1 VQQGASEMWLIRI
14 ALRRPITVLV
24 AVIAVGLLS
33 ILAVWRMPIDIF
45 PNLNLPVIYVAQPYG
60 GMSPAQMEGYLVYY
74 YEYHF
79 LYITGIESVESKSI
93 QNVGLLK
100 LTFHPGTNMS
110 QALAQ
115 TISYVDRA
123 RSFMPPGTVPPFVM
137 RFDAG
142 SVPVGFLV
150 FSSQTRGLGEIQDL
164 ALNRVRPLFAT
175 LPGVSAPP
183 PFGGNQRTIVITVD
197 PDRLRAYRM
206 SPEEVIKAVSAGN
219 VVMPAGNI
227 RTGDLQPM
235 VPINSV
241 VTNIQD
247 LSDLPIRVG
256 SGPTVFLHDVGK
268 ISDSSD
274 VLTGYALV
282 NGRRAIYLSV
292 TKRADASTLTV
303 VNEVKSSIPRFRAL
317 VPEDI
322 NISYELDQSTYVKNA
337 LWSLVREG
345 ILGAVLTGIMVLL
358 FLRDLRSSAIVVTTI
373 PFALLAAVV
382 ALWGAGQTIN
392 TMTLGGLA
400 LAVGI
405 LVDEAT
411 VAIENIHTHL
421 AQGVP
426 HATAVLDASREVV
439 IPRLLAMLCVLSV
452 FVPSFFMTGVARS
465 LFVPLALAVG
475 FAMAASYFLSSS
487 LVPVMAT
494 WILRDHGHAASGT
507 SRTDQW
513 RTKLGHL
520 LQKLMNHRKLVLI
533 AYLGVTF
540 AIILLLGPL
549 MGREIFPR
557 VNAGQ
562 FQLRFRAPT
571 GTRVGATE
579 VMALRILDEIHKA
592 AGSDNVAVTLGY
604 VGTQPPAYPINT
616 IFLWTSGP
624 QEAVLRVQLKP
635 NAGISITNLEEQ
647 LRKKLPDMFPGS
659 RFSFEAGDIVSQTM
673 NFGAPTPVEVAVTGP
688 ILQDDRAF
696 AEKLLA
702 ELGKIRSLRDLQFEQ
717 PLDYPAVEVNVNR
730 ELAGQL
736 GVSVEQVGRSLVAAT
751 SSSRFVTPNYWADPR
766 SGIAY
771 QVQVE
776 LPQPQVASIQDVANV
791 PITQSGALH
800 PLVGD
805 VAQVRNGTMV
815 GEYDRLNGQRMI
827 TISANV
833 VGEDLGRAAKQVDK
847 AIKQVGTPPRGV
859 TVRVRGQIA
868 PMRDTLTNLSIGL
881 GLAILVIFLLL
892 SANFQS
898 MRLSLV
904 VLSTIP
910 AVISGVII
918 MLLITGT
925 TLNIQSFMGAIMA
938 IGVAVANAILL
949 VTFAEQT
956 RRGGSNAIEA
966 AVHGAQT
973 RMRPILMT
981 SMAMIVGMIPMAVA
995 LGAGAEQTA
1004 PLGRAVIGGL
1014 LAATITSLLILPS
1027 IFSLVQQRAG
1037 TDSPSLDPED
1047 PESRYAA
1054 SHNSGANPS
1063 GGER

>member
-1 VQQGASEMWLIRI
+1 MWLIRI
-14 ALRRPITVLV
+14 ALRRPLTVLV
-24 AVIAVGLLS
+24 AVISVALLS
-33 ILAVWRMPIDIF
+33 VLALLRMPIDIF

-79 LYITGIESVESKSI
+79 LYITGIESIESKSI

-100 LTFHPGTNMS
+100 LTFHPGTDMS

-123 RSFMPPGTVPPFVM
+123 RAFMPAGTVPPFVM

-150 FSSQTRGLGEIQDL
+150 FSSRTRGLGEIQDL

-183 PFGGNQRTIVITVD
+183 PFGGNARTIVVTVD
-197 PDRLRAYRM
+197 PDRLRAYHM
-206 SPEEVIKAVSAGN
+206 SPEEVVRAVSAGN
-219 VVMPAGNI
+219 IIMPAGNI

-241 VTNIQD
+241 VSNIQE
-247 LSDLPIRVG
+247 LRDLPIRVG
-256 SGPTVFLHDVGK
+256 SGPTVFLHDIGS
-268 ISDSSD
+268 IADSSD
-274 VLTGYALV
+274 VLAGYALV
-282 NGRRAIYLSV
+282 NGRRAVYLSV
-292 TKRADASTLTV
+292 TKRADASTLAV
-303 VNEVKSSIPRFRAL
+303 VNAVTSSIPRFRSL
-317 VPEDI
+317 IPDDI
-322 NISYELDQSTYVKNA
+322 NLSYEFDQSIYVKNA
-337 LWSLVREG
+337 LSSLVKEG
-345 ILGAVLTGIMVLL
+345 ILGALLTGLMVLL

-373 PFALLAAVV
+373 PFALLTAVV
-382 ALWGAGQTIN
+382 ALWSAGQTIN

-411 VAIENIHTHL
+411 VAIENVHTHL
-421 AQGVP
+421 GLGVP
-426 HATAVLDASREVV
+426 HARAVLEASREVV

-452 FVPSFFMTGVARS
+452 FVPSFFMTGIARS
-465 LFVPLALAVG
+465 LFVPLSLSVG

-487 LVPVMAT
+487 LVPVMSAR
-494 WILRDHGHAASGT
+494 ILREPAHPEAEEK
-507 SRTDQW
+507 SRIAEW
-513 RTKLGHL
+513 RERLGRVL
-520 LQKLMNHRKLVLI
+520 RKLMGHRKTVL
-533 AYLGVTF
+533 AVYLGITLGV
-540 AIILLLGPL
+540 ILLLGPL
-549 MGREIFPR
+549 MGREIFPSAS
-557 VNAGQ
+557 AGQ
-562 FQLRFRAPT
+562 FQLRFRAPI

-579 VMALRILDEIHKA
+579 DMALRVLEEIHQD
-592 AGSDNVAVTLGY
+592 AGAGNVAVTLGY
-604 VGTQPPAYPINT
+604 VGAQPPAYPINS

-624 QEAVLRVQLKP
+624 QEAVLRVALKP
-635 NAGISITNLEEQ
+635 DAPISIARLEQQ
-647 LRKKLPDMFPGS
+647 LRDKLPSLFPGS
-659 RFSFEAGDIVSQTM
+659 EFSFEGGDIVSQTM
-673 NFGAPTPVEVAVTGP
+673 NFGAPTPVEVAVNGP
-688 ILQDDRAF
+688 NLQDDRAY
-696 AEKLLA
+696 AEKLRA
-702 ELGKIRSLRDLQFEQ
+702 ELGKISSLRDLQFEQ
-717 PLDYPAVEVNVNR
+717 PLDYPSVEVNVNR

-766 SGIAY
+766 SGIGY

-776 LPQPQVASIQDVANV
+776 LRQPQVASVQDIANI
-791 PITQSGALH
+791 PITRSDALH

-805 VAQVRNGTMV
+805 VAQVRNSTMI
-815 GEYDRLNGQRMI
+815 GEYDRFNGQRMI

-833 VGEDLGRAAKQVDK
+833 VGEDLGRVAFRVNK
-847 AIKQVGTPPRGV
+847 AIERVGTPPRGV

-868 PMRDTLTNLSIGL
+868 PMLETLTNLAIGL
-881 GLAILVIFLLL
+881 GLAVVVIFLLL

-904 VLSTIP
+904 VLSTVP

-949 VTFAEQT
+949 VTFAEQS
-956 RRGGSNAIEA
+956 RRGGVQANEA
-966 AVHGAQT
+966 AIHGAQS

-995 LGAGAEQTA
+995 FGIGAEQTV

-1027 IFSLVQQRAG
+1027 VFSLVQQRAG
-1037 TDSPSLDPED
+1037 IHSPSLDPED
-1047 PESRYAA
+1047 PDSRYAT
-1054 SHNSGANPS
+1054 GARS
-1063 GGER
+1063 EESARGGEQ

>member
-1 VQQGASEMWLIRI
+1 MWLIRL
-14 ALRRPITVLV
+14 ALRRPLTVLV
-24 AVIAVGLLS
+24 AVISVGLLS
-33 ILAVWRMPIDIF
+33 ILAFVRMPVDIF

-100 LTFHPGTNMS
+100 LTFHPGTDMS

-123 RSFMPPGTVPPFVM
+123 RAFMPPGTVPPFVM

-197 PDRLRAYRM
+197 PDRLRAYHM
-206 SPEEVIKAVSAGN
+206 SPEEVVKAVSAGN
-219 VVMPAGNI
+219 VIMPAGNI

-241 VTNIQD
+241 VTNIED

-256 SGPTVFLHDVGK
+256 SGPTVFLHDLGK

-292 TKRADASTLTV
+292 TKRSDASTVAV
-303 VNEVKSSIPRFRAL
+303 VNEVKTNIARFRAL

-337 LWSLVREG
+337 LSSLMREG
-345 ILGAVLTGIMVLL
+345 IIGAVLTGIMALL

-373 PFALLAAVV
+373 PFALLTAVV

-421 AQGVP
+421 TQGVP
-426 HATAVLDASREVV
+426 HAKAVLDASREVV
-439 IPRLLAMLCVLSV
+439 IPRLLAMLCALSV

-465 LFVPLALAVG
+465 LFVPLSLSVG

-487 LVPVMAT
+487 LVPVMST
-494 WILRDHGHAASGT
+494 WILREAAHAKDE
-507 SRTDQW
+507 SRSRMAEW
-513 RTKLGHL
+513 RAKLGRVL
-520 LQKLMNHRKLVLI
+520 EKFMNHRKLVL
-533 AYLGVTF
+533 AVYLAITF
-540 AIILLLGPL
+540 AVILLLGPRL
-549 MGREIFPR
+549 GREIFPR

-562 FQLRFRAPT
+562 FQFRFRAPG

-579 VMALRILDEIHKA
+579 MMTLSLLDEIHKE
-592 AGSDNVAVTLGY
+592 AGANNVAVTLGY

-624 QEAVLRVQLKP
+624 QEALLRVALKP
-635 NAGISITNLEEQ
+635 DAPISIGDLEKQ
-647 LRKKLPDMFPGS
+647 LRAKVPSMFPGS
-659 RFSFEAGDIVSQTM
+659 QFSFEAGDIVSQTM

-688 ILQDDRAF
+688 NLQDDRGY

-702 ELGKIRSLRDLQFEQ
+702 ELGNIPALRDLQFEQ
-717 PLDYPAVEVNVNR
+717 PLDYPSVEVNVNR

-776 LPQPQVASIQDVANV
+776 LPQPQVASIQDVENL
-791 PITQSGALH
+791 PITRSEAPH

-815 GEYDRLNGQRMI
+815 GEYDRFNGQRMI
-827 TISANV
+827 TISANI
-833 VGEDLGRAAKQVDK
+833 VGEDLGRVANRIDK
-847 AIKQVGTPPRGV
+847 ALQHVGTPPRGV

-868 PMRDTLTNLSIGL
+868 PMRETLTNLSIGL

-892 SANFQS
+892 AANFQS

-904 VLSTIP
+904 VLSTVP
-910 AVISGVII
+910 AVIAGVIL

-949 VTFAEQT
+949 VTFAEQS
-956 RRGGSNAIEA
+956 RRGGTGAIEA
-966 AVHGAQT
+966 AIHGAQS

-981 SMAMIVGMIPMAVA
+981 SMAMIVGMVPMALA
-995 LGAGAEQTA
+995 FGTGAEQTA

-1014 LAATITSLLILPS
+1014 LAATFTSLLILPS
-1027 IFSLVQQRAG
+1027 TFSLVQQRAG
-1037 TDSPSLDPED
+1037 THSPSLDPED
-1047 PESRYAA
+1047 PESRYAHE
-1054 SHNSGANPS
+1054 SST